1 MHPLFVRLALFAL
14 IPMLAHCVAWGQQ
27 SSAQATTQTT
37 TQTIAHASTVAQ
49 AWLAD
54 IDGDQ
59 YSKSWDK
66 AASPFQSQISKAQ
79 WEVQMIRIRGLLGAA
94 TKRKLVS
101 ANLRHQLPGMP
112 DGNYVVLLYQT
123 TFEHKANGSETITP
137 MLDQDGKW
145 KVAGY
150 LIR

>member
-1 MHPLFVRLALFAL
+1 MQGLFSLALVGAL
-14 IPMLAHCVAWGQQ
+14 LALPLTHTRADE
-27 SSAQATTQTT
+27 S
-37 TQTIAHASTVAQ
+37 QTIAKAGSAAQ

-79 WEVQMIRIRGLLGAA
+79 WEVQMIRIRGLLGSA

-123 TFEHKANGSETITP
+123 TFEHKAKGSETITP
-137 MLDQDGKW
+137 MLDKDGKW